1 MCLFHLYI
9 VELSIAAKQYKQHSM
24 RKHKMSKI
32 WNIWFKQ
39 VTVIMHFVKNK
50 EKEVIKKR
58 DKNFAPYYSRDLIMT
73 EVELCE
79 WIQSIQVFYNS

>member
-1 MCLFHLYI
+1 
-9 VELSIAAKQYKQHSM
+9 
-24 RKHKMSKI
+24 
-32 WNIWFKQ
+32 
-39 VTVIMHFVKNK
+39 MHFVKNK

-79 WIQSIQVFYNS
+79 